1 MAFGVLPVKFNV
13 IHLNGISVE
22 WVGVIVGF
30 EHVTADGFLYDVV
43 GELLVLDLLLLIGDE
58 DGPEFRGVDEVGHGL
73 FKAFGVLAGLEG
85 VMVAFGRTC
94 AGSSAASGHGDT
106 S

>member
-1 MAFGVLPVKFNV
+1 MAFGVLPVIFNA

-43 GELLVLDLLLLIGDE
+43 GELLVLDLLFYD
-58 DGPEFRGVDEVGHGL
+58 R
-73 FKAFGVLAGLEG
+73 
-85 VMVAFGRTC
+85 R
-94 AGSSAASGHGDT
+94 
-106 S
+106 